1 MNSQPIASVH
11 GGHSGEFCC
20 HAKDTLKKVVE
31 AYIDKEFHWVGISEH
46 MPPTSDQFL
55 YPIEIEMGHTAIT
68 LQERFRKYMAACKSI
83 QEEYKEQIEILV
95 GFETEAYTGS
105 FDYAEELILSE
116 KPDYIV
122 GSVHHVN
129 DMDIDSSK
137 ETYAAAI
144 KRAGSIEK
152 LYMDYFDIQLDM
164 IQQLQP
170 AVIGHFDLIRI
181 YDSDYKARFNKPV
194 IFERIERNLDCIK
207 KYDLILDYNLKALR
221 KGANEPYVSEQILSR
236 AIKMG
241 IKIVP
246 GDDSHGVDTVGL
258 NINKGIQILDSKG
271 VNKDWPKPKTIS
283 Y

>member
-1 MNSQPIASVH
+1 
-11 GGHSGEFCC
+11 
-20 HAKDTLKKVVE
+20 
-31 AYIDKEFHWVGISEH
+31 
-46 MPPTSDQFL
+46 MPPISDQFL